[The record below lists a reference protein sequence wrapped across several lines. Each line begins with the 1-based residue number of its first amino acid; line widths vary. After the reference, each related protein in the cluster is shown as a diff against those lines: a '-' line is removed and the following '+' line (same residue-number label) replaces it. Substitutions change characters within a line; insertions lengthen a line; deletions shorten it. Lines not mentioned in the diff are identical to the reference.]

1 MANCLAIDDA
11 KEQAR
16 LSALFQHERRLW
28 AGGARLIAGVDEA
41 GRGPLAGPVAAA
53 AVVFATETLIPGLN
67 DSKLLKAKQRGLI
80 CDQIFR
86 CAAAVSVGIAT
97 VEEIDCL
104 NILRASLLAMKRAI
118 EGLEVKPDHLLVDGN
133 FEIPEMPYPQTALV
147 KGDRLSASVAAAS
160 IVAKVH
166 RDRWMEG
173 FHREFPQYG
182 FDRHKGYAT
191 QRHIRAIETHGRCEI
206 HRRSF
211 HLRGEIDLFK
221 ETGRQ

>member
-1 MANCLAIDDA
+1 MANCLAVDDA
-11 KEQAR
+11 QERTR
-16 LSALFQHERRLW
+16 LSELFQNERRLW
-28 AGGARLIAGVDEA
+28 GSGVRLIAGVDEA

-53 AVVFATETLIPGLN
+53 AVIFATETLIPSLN
-67 DSKLLKAKQRGLI
+67 DSKLLKAKQRELI

-86 CAAAVSVGIAT
+86 CAAGVSIGIAT
-97 VEEIDCL
+97 VEEIDRL
-104 NILRASLLAMKRAI
+104 NILRASLLAMRRAI

-133 FEIPEMPYPQTALV
+133 FEIPEMPCPQTALI
-147 KGDRLSASVAAAS
+147 KGDRLSASIAAAS

-173 FHREFPQYG
+173 FHHEFPQYG

-191 QRHIRAIETHGRCEI
+191 QRHIRAIEAFGRCEI

-211 HLRGEIDLFK
+211 HLRGNIDLFK
-221 ETGRQ
+221 ETGGK